1 MKRIQKDALL
11 LTVCLAQFMVILDIS
26 IVNVA
31 LPSIH
36 SSLGFSDTGLQW
48 VVNAY
53 TLTFAGF
60 LMLAGRATDLL
71 PRRQV
76 FLVGVSLFSL
86 ASLGCALA
94 DSQAVLDG
102 ARAIQ
107 GIGAAVISAASLAIV
122 TGSFKEGAERNRALG
137 LWAAMGGVGG
147 SAGVLLG
154 GALTQAFSWPAV
166 FIINIPV
173 GIAVVIA
180 GRRLIPRQSAVGND
194 RKLDVPG
201 AVLISGGLTAI
212 VYGIVR
218 TDSLGWSSLGVLIP
232 LALGVVLLG
241 LFAVVEGKLAAD
253 PLIPLDVFKMPAL
266 RAANLIVALLFA
278 AVFGMWYFVSLYLQ
292 EVKGDD
298 ALLAGVS
305 FLPMTLLIFAGSA
318 TAPKMVARFG
328 VRSTLTFGMSLAT
341 IGFLILG
348 TVEASSSY
356 WVAILP
362 GGMLAAL
369 GTGWSLVPATIVAVK
384 GVPPAQNGLASGV
397 VNTSRLVGGTLGL
410 AVLTTVATSHT
421 NHLLAGG
428 TGQLDALTSGY
439 RIAFLVGAGLC
450 FAGALAAVTLLRGRP
465 EGVAQPAQQGA

>member
-31 LPSIH
+31 LPKIH
-36 SSLGFSDTGLQW
+36 ESLGFSDTGLQW

-53 TLTFAGF
+53 TLSFAGF
-60 LMLAGRATDLL
+60 LMLAGRATDLI

-76 FLVGVSLFSL
+76 FLVGVGLFAV

-94 DSQAVLDG
+94 DGQDVLIG

-107 GIGAAVISAASLAIV
+107 GLGAAVISAASLSIV

-137 LWAAMGGVGG
+137 LWAAMGGIGG
-147 SAGVLLG
+147 SAGALLG

-166 FIINIPV
+166 FIINVPV
-173 GIAVVIA
+173 GIAVVLV
-180 GRRLIPRQSAVGND
+180 GRRVIPRVTAVANE
-194 RKLDVPG
+194 RRLDVPG

-218 TDSLGWSSLGVLIP
+218 TDSLGWGSLGVLVP
-232 LALGVVLLG
+232 LALGIVLLG
-241 LFAVVEGKLAAD
+241 LFALVEGKLAAD

-266 RAANLIVALLFA
+266 RAANFVVALLFA

-298 ALLAGVS
+298 ALLAGIS
-305 FLPMTLLIFAGSA
+305 FLPMTLLVFAGSA
-318 TAPKMVARFG
+318 TAPKLVARIG
-328 VRSTLTFGMSLAT
+328 VRTTLGIGMSLAT
-341 IGFLILG
+341 VGFLILA
-348 TVEASSSY
+348 TVEASSAY
-356 WVAILP
+356 EVAILP
-362 GGMLAAL
+362 GGMLVAL

-384 GVPPAQNGLASGV
+384 GVPPEQNGLASGV

-410 AVLTTVATSHT
+410 AVLTTLATSRT
-421 NHLLAGG
+421 NDLIGGG
-428 TGQLDALTSGY
+428 TAQLEALTSGY
-439 RIAFLVGAGLC
+439 RLAFLVGAGLC
-450 FAGALAAVTLLRGRP
+450 LVGATAAVTLLRSRP
-465 EGVAQPAQQGA
+465 EPVPQAA

>member
-1 MKRIQKDALL
+1 MERLRKDALL

-31 LPSIH
+31 LPKIH
-36 SSLGFSDTGLQW
+36 ESLGFSDTGLQW

-53 TLTFAGF
+53 TLSFAGF

-76 FLVGVSLFSL
+76 FLVGVGLFAA

-94 DSQAVLDG
+94 DGQGVLVG

-107 GIGAAVISAASLAIV
+107 GLGAAVVSAASLSIV
-122 TGSFKEGAERNRALG
+122 TGSFAEGTERNRALG

-147 SAGVLLG
+147 AAGVLLG
-154 GALTQAFSWPAV
+154 GSLTQAFSWPAV
-166 FIINIPV
+166 FIITVPV
-173 GIAVVIA
+173 GIAVVLA
-180 GRRLIPRQSAVGND
+180 GRRLIPRAAAVANE

-218 TDSLGWSSLGVLIP
+218 TDSLGWGSLGVLVP
-232 LALGVVLLG
+232 LALGIVLLG
-241 LFAVVEGKLAAD
+241 LFALVEGKLAKD

-266 RAANLIVALLFA
+266 RAANLVVVLLFA
-278 AVFGMWYFVSLYLQ
+278 AMFGMWYFVSLFLQ
-292 EVKGDD
+292 EVQGDN
-298 ALLAGVS
+298 ALLAGIS
-305 FLPMTLLIFAGSA
+305 FLPMTLLVFAGSA
-318 TAPKMVARFG
+318 TAPKLVARLG
-328 VRSTLTFGMSLAT
+328 VRTTLGVGMSLAT
-341 IGFLILG
+341 LGFLILA
-348 TVEASSSY
+348 TVETTSAY
-356 WVAILP
+356 EVAILP

-384 GVPPAQNGLASGV
+384 GVPPEQNGLASGV

-410 AVLTTVATSHT
+410 AVLTTLASSRT
-421 NHLLAGG
+421 NELIGGG
-428 TGQLDALTSGY
+428 TAQLNALTSGY
-439 RIAFLVGAGLC
+439 RLAFLVGAGLC
-450 FAGALAAVTLLRGRP
+450 LIGAAAGITLLRG
-465 EGVAQPAQQGA
+465 EAKGVPAAA

>member
-1 MKRIQKDALL
+1 MKRLQKDALL

-31 LPSIH
+31 LPDIH

-76 FLVGVSLFSL
+76 FLVGVSLFSV

-94 DSQAVLDG
+94 DGQGVLDG

-107 GIGAAVISAASLAIV
+107 GFGAAVISAASLAIV

-137 LWAAMGGVGG
+137 LWAAMGGIGG

-154 GALTQAFSWPAV
+154 GTLTQAFSWPAV
-166 FIINIPV
+166 FVINIPV

-180 GRRLIPRQSAVGND
+180 GRRLIPRESAVANE

-218 TDSLGWSSLGVLIP
+218 TDSLGWSSLGVIVP
-232 LALGVVLLG
+232 LALGAVLLG
-241 LFAVVEGKLAAD
+241 LFVLVEGKLASD
-253 PLIPLDVFKMPAL
+253 PLIPLDIFKMPAL
-266 RAANLIVALLFA
+266 RAANLVVALLFA
-278 AVFGMWYFVSLYLQ
+278 GMFGMWYFVSLYLQ
-292 EVKGDD
+292 EVKGQD

-318 TAPKMVARFG
+318 TAPKLVARLG
-328 VRSTLTFGMSLAT
+328 VRTTLTIGMSLAT
-341 IGFLILG
+341 IGFLVLA
-348 TVEASSSY
+348 TVQASSSY

-369 GTGWSLVPATIVAVK
+369 GAGWSLVPATIVAVK
-384 GVPPAQNGLASGV
+384 GVPPAQNGVASGV

-410 AVLTTVATSHT
+410 AVLTTVATSQT
-421 NHLLAGG
+421 NGLLRTG
-428 TGQLDALTSGY
+428 TGQLEALTSGY
-439 RIAFLVGAGLC
+439 RIAFLIGAGLSL
-450 FAGALAAVTLLRGRP
+450 AGAVAAVTLLRGRP
-465 EGVAQPAQQGA
+465 EGIAQPASQGA

>member
-1 MKRIQKDALL
+1 MQRLRKDALL

-31 LPSIH
+31 LPKIH
-36 SSLGFSDTGLQW
+36 ESLGFSDTGLQW

-53 TLTFAGF
+53 TLSFAGF

-76 FLVGVSLFSL
+76 FLVGVGLFAA
-86 ASLGCALA
+86 ASLGCAVA
-94 DSQAVLDG
+94 DGQGVLVG
-102 ARAIQ
+102 ARALQ
-107 GIGAAVISAASLAIV
+107 GLGAAVISAASLSIV

-147 SAGVLLG
+147 SAGALLG

-166 FIINIPV
+166 FIINVPV
-173 GIAVVIA
+173 GIAVVLA
-180 GRRLIPRQSAVGND
+180 GRRLIPRAAAVANE

-218 TDSLGWSSLGVLIP
+218 TDSLGWGSLGVLVP
-232 LALGVVLLG
+232 LALGLVLLG
-241 LFAVVEGKLAAD
+241 LFALVEGKLAPD

-266 RAANLIVALLFA
+266 RAANLVVALLFA
-278 AVFGMWYFVSLYLQ
+278 AMFGMWYFVSLYLQ

-305 FLPMTLLIFAGSA
+305 FLPMTLLVFAGSA
-318 TAPKMVARFG
+318 TAPKLVARLG
-328 VRSTLTFGMSLAT
+328 VRTTLGIGMTLAT
-341 IGFLILG
+341 VGFLVLA
-348 TVEASSSY
+348 TVETTSAY
-356 WVAILP
+356 EVAILP

-384 GVPPAQNGLASGV
+384 GVPPEQNGLASGV

-410 AVLTTVATSHT
+410 AVLTTLATSRT
-421 NHLLAGG
+421 NDLLGGG
-428 TGQLDALTSGY
+428 TAQLDALTSGY
-439 RIAFLVGAGLC
+439 RLAFLVGAGLC
-450 FAGALAAVTLLRGRP
+450 FLGGVAAVTLLRSRP
-465 EGVAQPAQQGA
+465 AAVPQTA

>member
-1 MKRIQKDALL
+1 MKRIQSNALL

-31 LPSIH
+31 LPKIH
-36 SSLGFSDTGLQW
+36 ESLGFSDTGLQW

-53 TLTFAGF
+53 TLSFAGF

-76 FLVGVSLFSL
+76 FLVGVGLFAV

-94 DSQAVLDG
+94 DGQAVLIG

-107 GIGAAVISAASLAIV
+107 GFGAAVISAASLSIV
-122 TGSFKEGAERNRALG
+122 TGSFAEGTERNRALG

-147 SAGVLLG
+147 AAGVLLG

-166 FIINIPV
+166 FIINVPV
-173 GIAVVIA
+173 GIAVVLA
-180 GRRLIPRQSAVGND
+180 GRRLIPRLDAVANE
-194 RKLDVPG
+194 RRLDVPG

-212 VYGIVR
+212 VFGIVR
-218 TDSLGWSSLGVLIP
+218 TDSLGWGSLGVLVP
-232 LALGVVLLG
+232 LALGIVLLG
-241 LFAVVEGKLAAD
+241 LFALVEGKLAAD

-266 RAANLIVALLFA
+266 RAANLVVVLLFA
-278 AVFGMWYFVSLYLQ
+278 AMFSMWYFVSLYLQ

-298 ALLAGVS
+298 ALLAGIS
-305 FLPMTLLIFAGSA
+305 FLPLTLMVFVGSA
-318 TAPKMVARFG
+318 TAPKLVARLG
-328 VRSTLTFGMSLAT
+328 VRTTLGIGMSLAT
-341 IGFLILG
+341 IGFLVLA
-348 TVEASSSY
+348 TVESSSAY
-356 WVAILP
+356 EVAILP

-384 GVPPAQNGLASGV
+384 GVPPEQNGLASGV

-410 AVLTTVATSHT
+410 AVLTTLATSRT
-421 NHLLAGG
+421 NDLLGGG
-428 TGQLDALTSGY
+428 TAQLNALTSGY
-439 RIAFLVGAGLC
+439 RLAFLIGAGLC
-450 FAGALAAVTLLRGRP
+450 LIGGAAAITLLRSRP
-465 EGVAQPAQQGA
+465 EAIPAAA